1 MQKIEELYDCRVGSC
16 ATHVLAVSVCVCVSV
31 CLCVFVC
38 LLTLNATPDPI
49 GDP

>member
-1 MQKIEELYDCRVGSC
+1 MIAEL
-16 ATHVLAVSVCVCVSV
+16 VLAPHMYWHVCVCVSV

-38 LLTLNATPDPI
+38 FLTLNATPDPI

>member
-1 MQKIEELYDCRVGSC
+1 MIAEL
-16 ATHVLAVSVCVCVSV
+16 VLAPHMYWQSVCVCVSV